1 MAGGANSPST
11 PMAASP
17 TALAGL
23 DVQTQKERFISNLLQ
38 RMRRE
43 KLIAPQG
50 ARSRAIWVVTTDG
63 GTSDR
68 REGKGEES

>member
-1 MAGGANSPST
+1 MTTRSAQWLEAALHEWRAL
-11 PMAASP
+11 PME
-17 TALAGL
+17 TEWLG
-23 DVQTQKERFISNLLQ
+23 
-38 RMRRE
+38 RE